1 MARHAQLSKE
11 QLDEILRNTDS
22 RNTKIATNS
31 AVATFQ
37 SYLNSAFGYDP
48 ISMQSFTPA
57 TLDSALT
64 FTLKYEPRKP
74 IYIPRSRCNRY
85 GMVFSVTTISPPCVG
100 TTI

>member
-1 MARHAQLSKE
+1 MGAITARHAQLSKE

-64 FTLKYEPRKP
+64 TFYAEVR
-74 IYIPRSRCNRY
+74 
-85 GMVFSVTTISPPCVG
+85 MVRQLCSV
-100 TTI
+100 

>member
-1 MARHAQLSKE
+1 MGAIMARHAQLSKE

-22 RNTKIATNS
+22 RNTKVATNS

-57 TLDSALT
+57 TLDSAFDPILPLNGAS
-64 FTLKYEPRKP
+64 TLFGIIK
-74 IYIPRSRCNRY
+74 
-85 GMVFSVTTISPPCVG
+85 
-100 TTI
+100 